1 MKEKRS
7 KDQALGGPS
16 FRNGQGAEEQGRSLT
31 ILEPELGVE
40 VGGLRAKGKS
50 CVVEVSGVFLLVA

>member
-7 KDQALGGPS
+7 KDQALVAPS
-16 FRNGQGAEEQGRSLT
+16 FRGQGAEEQGRSLT